1 MSSSKNLEY
10 KKTSFLNKSNSA
22 FIEQMYL
29 KFINKDFDL
38 PESWRNYFLDIGEE
52 IDLVVKEINGP
63 TWGRQKKKIDL
74 DEIEKNIDSKDNNF
88 LVEKKNNY
96 TEKLDN
102 KKTNRDSIRAVSMI
116 RSYRQRGHLIAKVDP
131 LEIRE
136 SEYLDELHPDSYGFN
151 KEDYQKKIY
160 LDGIVNKDY
169 SNIKEILFFLKK
181 TYCGPI
187 GYEYMHISN
196 PTERKWI
203 RDRVEKDENALQFTE
218 NGKNAI
224 LNKLIQAEGFEKF
237 LNTKFVGTKRFGL
250 DGAESLIPALE
261 QIIKIGGQ
269 YKIKEV
275 KIGMSHRGRLNVL
288 ANVLQK
294 SYKRI
299 FNEFAGEISNDGKDT
314 AGDVKYHLGA
324 SSDREF
330 DGNSVHVSLTDNPSH
345 LEAVNPVVL
354 GQARAKQFFHKDKDR
369 NKVIPIL
376 IHGDAAFAGQGIV
389 AECFAMSGLPGHNTG
404 GTIHIIV
411 NNQIGFTTSP
421 RFARSSPHPSDV
433 AKMVD
438 APIIHTNGD
447 NPEAVVYAT
456 RIATEFR
463 LKFNRDV
470 VIDLVCYRRFGHNEG
485 DEPSFTQPLMYKKIR
500 SHPSTVNIYGE
511 KLIKDSLIL
520 KEDLNLQIKKFK
532 DLLDQQFKTAKDY
545 KPKIEWFEG
554 TWSKYKPE
562 KGKDKR
568 GATGVELN
576 IILDISKKIHTV
588 PSEVN
593 IHKTIGKI
601 FDNRKKTIEQGYA
614 IDWATAEALAF
625 GSLLEEGYPVRLV
638 GQDSGRGTFS
648 QRHSVLRNQLDNS
661 RYIPLNNISKKQKNF
676 EVVDSFLS
684 ELAVLGFEYGYS
696 LVAPNTLTIWEAQFG
711 DFANGAQVIID
722 QFISS
727 GERKWKRASGLV
739 MLLPHGYE
747 GQGPEHS
754 SARLERFLQL
764 CANDNLQVMNCTT
777 PANYFHALRRQLLRD
792 FRKPL
797 IMMTPKSLLRNKYC
811 ISNLKDFSKENSFHR
826 VMWDHSMDPKTKGFI
841 KLKKNEDIKKVIL
854 CSGKVYFDLL
864 VAREKLKK
872 DDVILFRIEQLYPF
886 PAKSLV
892 KELKPFAKNANFF
905 WCQEEPKN
913 MGAWLLVRDYI
924 RWTLDTIKAK
934 NNEISYIGRNP
945 DASTATGYAKR
956 HLSEQQEIINKV
968 FE

>member
-1 MSSSKNLEY
+1 MSSPKNLEY
-10 KKTSFLNKSNSA
+10 KKTSFLNKANSA
-22 FIEQMYL
+22 FIEEMYI
-29 KFINKDFDL
+29 KFINKDSTL
-38 PESWRNYFLDIGEE
+38 SESWIEYFSS
-52 IDLVVKEINGP
+52 IDDDMQVIVNEINGP
-63 TWGRQKKKIDL
+63 SWKPFS
-74 DEIEKNIDSKDNNF
+74 KNIDLEEIKKKAQENEQLDENSNKFNF
-88 LVEKKNNY
+88 QVIANSNKNSISAVA
-96 TEKLDN
+96 L
-102 KKTNRDSIRAVSMI
+102 IRA
-116 RSYRQRGHLIAKVDP
+116 YRLRGHLLSKLDP
-131 LEIRE
+131 LEMMK
-136 SEYLDELHPDSYGFN
+136 SEYLDELHPEYYGFK
-151 KEDYQKKIY
+151 KEDYEKEIFLNGIINKK
-160 LDGIVNKDY
+160 
-169 SNIKEILFFLKK
+169 SASIKEILKFLKK

-196 PTERKWI
+196 PTERKWF
-203 RDRVEKDENALQFTE
+203 RDRVEKDDNALKFTK
-218 NGKNAI
+218 NGKQAI

-237 LNTKFVGTKRFGL
+237 LNTKYVGTKRFGL
-250 DGAESLIPALE
+250 DGGESLIPALE

-269 YKIKEV
+269 FKIKEV

-299 FNEFAGEISNDGKDT
+299 FNEFAGEIDGSSEDG

-354 GQARAKQFFHKDKDR
+354 GQTRAKQFFHQDKER

-421 RFARSSPHPSDV
+421 RFARSSPYPSDV
-433 AKMVD
+433 GKMVD
-438 APIIHTNGD
+438 APIIHVNGD
-447 NPEAVVYAT
+447 DPEAVVYAT
-456 RIATEFR
+456 RVATEFR

-470 VIDLVCYRRFGHNEG
+470 VIDLICYRRFGHNEG

-500 SHPSTVNIYGE
+500 SHPSSIKIYGE
-511 KLIKDSLIL
+511 RLVNEGLFSKD
-520 KEDLNLQIKKFK
+520 E
-532 DLLDQQFKTAKDY
+532 LDQQVKDFKNLLDDQFKNAKNY
-545 KPKIEWFEG
+545 KPKIRWFEG
-554 TWSKYKPE
+554 TWSRYKPE
-562 KGKDKR
+562 RGKDKR
-568 GATGVELN
+568 GLTGSDPKVLKN
-576 IILDISKKIHTV
+576 ISDKINSFS
-588 PSEVN
+588 SENN
-593 IHKTIGKI
+593 IHKTILKI
-601 FDNRKKTIEQGYA
+601 MDARKKSIQEEKG
-614 IDWATAEALAF
+614 IDWSTAESLAF
-625 GSLLEEGYPVRLV
+625 GSLLVEGYPVRLV

-648 QRHSVLRNQLDNS
+648 QRHSVLRNQIDNS
-661 RYIPLNNISKKQKNF
+661 RYIPLNNITDDQKNF
-676 EVVDSFLS
+676 EIVDSFLS

-696 LVAPNTLTIWEAQFG
+696 LVEPNTLTIWEAQFG

-722 QFISS
+722 QFIAS

-777 PANYFHALRRQLLRD
+777 PANYFHALRRQMHRD

-797 IMMTPKSLLRNKYC
+797 VIMTPKSLLRNKYC
-811 ISNLKDFSKENSFHR
+811 VSNLEDFSKQSSFHR
-826 VMWDHSMDPKTKGFI
+826 VLWDHAKDTKQKGFI
-841 KLKKNEDIKKVIL
+841 NLKEDKKIRKVIL
-854 CSGKVYFDLL
+854 CSGKIYFDLL
-864 VAREKLKK
+864 VAREKLKVN
-872 DDVILFRIEQLYPF
+872 DVILLRIEQLYPF

-892 KELKPFAKNANFF
+892 KELKPFANKAKFY

-913 MGAWLLVRDYI
+913 MGAWFVVRDYI
-924 RWTLDTIKAK
+924 QWTLETIKAK
-934 NNEISYIGRNP
+934 NNQISYIGRSP
-945 DASTATGYAKR
+945 DASPATGYAKR
-956 HLSEQQEIINKV
+956 HNSEQQEIINDV
-968 FE
+968 FK